1 MGARE
6 CAGGRTWLRD
16 IDPSVPLVVLCGE
29 TPDGKGH
36 LAAVEEHFDYA
47 VADPGRIL
55 LRRAGWK
62 SLEEAGEASDF
73 FSICQ
78 LFLEEPRFYAQPD
91 TQLHTQRMTQR
102 NDPMDAELSKA
113 MDGYDRIIHQAV
125 QAYGEFLPFFQRL
138 ILQDLM
144 PRLLTARTC
153 QQMGVEEESLRQL
166 LGRFDDDM
174 IAGCGIP
181 EDIRIRVLSFKY
193 QTDIRDKLVYR
204 SGKLKFDNLLVVPLK
219 EIPFR
224 VDRLTC
230 EDGICRLGGTVM
242 LPLENDVLEYYY
254 VDNQGRS
261 YEIEWEEG
269 EELYFLGERMR
280 TRKRFTAQL
289 NVGNKPVGM
298 RFMYRYK
305 GAFHARIQM
314 TFSDEI
320 GIKEDTSRN
329 TAVLG
334 RYYMKMEKRILFVS
348 PLQWKTKIK
357 LFFTF
362 SRKSIK
368 MKQEKK
374 GRKRGTL

>member
-1 MGARE
+1 MGAKE
-6 CAGGRTWLRD
+6 ISGNRTWLRD
-16 IDPSVPLVVLCGE
+16 IEPSVPLVVLCGE

-36 LAAVEEHFDYA
+36 MASVEEHFDYA
-47 VADPGRIL
+47 AADPGRIL

-73 FSICQ
+73 FSICR
-78 LFLEEPRFYAQPD
+78 LFLEESRFYAQPD
-91 TQLHTQRMTQR
+91 KWRKERKNREQMGDDL
-102 NDPMDAELSKA
+102 ALSKA
-113 MDGYDRIIHQAV
+113 MDGYEEIIDQAV
-125 QAYGEFLPFFQRL
+125 QTYGEFLPFFQCL
-138 ILQDLM
+138 ILQDLV
-144 PRLLTARTC
+144 PRLQTTQTC
-153 QQMGVEEESLRQL
+153 QQIGVEEESLRQL

-181 EDIRIRVLSFKY
+181 GDILIRLLSFKY
-193 QTDIRDKLVYR
+193 QTDICDKLVYR
-204 SGKLKFDNLLVVPLK
+204 SGKLKFENLLVVPLK
-219 EIPFR
+219 ENPFV
-224 VDRLTC
+224 VDHMTC

-254 VDNQGRS
+254 ADNRNRS
-261 YEIEWEEG
+261 YEIEWEDG
-269 EELYFLGERMR
+269 PELYFLGERMR

-289 NVGNKPVGM
+289 NVGKKPVGM

-305 GAFHARIQM
+305 GAFHARIRM

-320 GIKEDTSRN
+320 GIEEDTSRN

-334 RYYMKMEKRILFVS
+334 RYYMKMENRILFVS
-348 PLQWKTKIK
+348 PLQWKTKLK

-374 GRKRGTL
+374 GRIKGTL